1 MRVALYWAPS
11 VSDPLSSVANSW
23 LGRDAQ
29 TDLLCNQPRIP
40 GIDDLT
46 SDPRHYGF
54 HCTLRPPM
62 RLATSWGPFRDAA
75 HRVAAMTRS
84 FPLPRL
90 AISTIDGF
98 LALTLAEPSAA
109 MQALADLCVRE
120 TEPHRQPAGA
130 DELARRRA
138 VGLSARQE
146 DLLQRWGYPYVMGEW
161 LFHLTLTRR
170 LSRAERDLVMPEAE
184 RHFAPVLAGPRSVK
198 EICIFTQSGSDF
210 LIAER
215 LLLQRG

>member
-1 MRVALYWAPS
+1 MRIALYWAPS
-11 VSDPLSSVANSW
+11 VSDPLFSLANSW
-23 LGRDAQ
+23 LGRDAE
-29 TDLLCNQPRIP
+29 TNILCAQPLIP
-40 GIDDLT
+40 GIEDLT

-62 RLATSWGPFRDAA
+62 RLVTSWDAFRDAA

-138 VGLSARQE
+138 AGLSAHQE
-146 DLLQRWGYPYVMGEW
+146 DLLQRWGYPYVMDEW

-170 LSRAERDLVMPEAE
+170 LARAERDLVLPEAE
-184 RHFAPVLAGPRSVK
+184 RYFAPVLAGPRWV
-198 EICIFTQSGSDF
+198 EEVCIFTQSGGDF
-210 LIAER
+210 FIAER
-215 LLLQRG
+215 LALQ